1 MMIQITSLVLISIL
15 IMYLLKNRCYSKIN
29 SDLKVY
35 ASFTSIPGRLD
46 KTEKTLRSLLKQSY
60 PIEAIFINIPI
71 GKHNRSGLDYYIP
84 EYLYKYSDKV
94 IVSRCPEYGP
104 ATKLLGSIPHINDPN
119 AYIYI
124 VDDDINYKK
133 DHLKSLVKQIRDP
146 GEVDVVINPLCWAAY
161 VSGDGVCGYA
171 GYLVKRK
178 VLDGIYDFY
187 DKIPKSCYTVD
198 DMWVGVYLHQRTK
211 KIKHA
216 PVINSVWAFIKSFY
230 SNKIRKDGSAL
241 NNTAN
246 KSKTGIFGQSMNDK
260 VCKQEL
266 INI

>member
-1 MMIQITSLVLISIL
+1 MRIRITLLILISIL
-15 IMYLLKNRCYSKIN
+15 IIYLLKSKYHYKIHN
-29 SDLKVY
+29 DLKIY

-46 KTEKTLRSLLKQSY
+46 KTEKTLKSLLNQSY
-60 PIEAIFINIPI
+60 PIEAIYINIPT
-71 GKHNRSGLDYYIP
+71 GQHKRSGLDYYVP

-104 ATKLLGSIPHINDPN
+104 ATKLLGSIPYINDPN

-124 VDDDINYKK
+124 IDDDIDYKN
-133 DHLKSLVKQIRDP
+133 DHLKSLVKQINDP
-146 GEVDVVINPLCWAAY
+146 KKIDVVINPLCWAAY
-161 VSGDGVCGYA
+161 VSKNGVCGYA

-187 DKIPKSCYTVD
+187 NKIPKSCYTVD
-198 DMWVGVYLHQRTK
+198 DMWVGAYLHGRTK

-216 PVINSVWAFIKSFY
+216 PVINSLWAFIKSNY
-230 SNKIRKDGSAL
+230 LNKIYGDRTAL

-246 KSKTGIFGQSMNDK
+246 KSKTGIFGQSVNDK
-260 VCKQEL
+260 VCRQEL
-266 INI
+266 SNL